1 MKEFQGKTAV
11 ITGAGNGIGLELAK
25 EAAKRKM
32 QLVLVDIEKNDIER
46 TLHIIEGLGAKG
58 IALALDVS
66 LYDNAKEMIKTA
78 KEVYGSIDLLVN
90 NAGIAVGGL
99 IWEMPVCDYEWSFS
113 INAMSQVY
121 AMHEAIPI
129 MLQQGTECH
138 IVNVASV
145 AGLATTLNMSAY
157 HMSKHASVALSEGVH
172 YDLAKLNSSI
182 GVSVYCPAYMK
193 TDLHHYERHRPDRFK
208 DTDNPYY
215 KSESYIRTLQRA
227 EKLITNGY
235 PVDYV
240 GPDVFK
246 AIEEKQFYIIPHHE
260 FDPIMKARFKN
271 IMDNQVPDFKILPG
285 SAAV

>member
-1 MKEFQGKTAV
+1 MKEFKGKTAV

-32 QLVLVDIEKNDIER
+32 RLVLVDIEKKDIER
-46 TLHIIEGLGAKG
+46 TLDTIKGLGAEG
-58 IALALDVS
+58 IALAMDVS
-66 LYDNAKEMIKTA
+66 LYENVCEMIKAARET
-78 KEVYGSIDLLVN
+78 YGTIDLLIN

-99 IWEMPVCDYEWSFS
+99 IWEMPVCDYEWSIS
-113 INAMSQVY
+113 INAMAQVY
-121 AMHEAIPI
+121 ALHETIPI
-129 MLQQGTECH
+129 MLQQGTEGH

-172 YDLAKLNSSI
+172 YDLQKLNSNI

-193 TDLHHYERHRPDRFK
+193 TDLYNYERHRPDRFK
-208 DTDNPYY
+208 DPDNTYY
-215 KSESYIRTLQRA
+215 KSESYLKTMKRS

-235 PVDYV
+235 PVNDV
-240 GPDVFK
+240 GPYVFK

-260 FDPIMKARFKN
+260 FDHIIETRLRN
-271 IMDNQVPDFKILPG
+271 ILENQVPDFTILPG
-285 SAAV
+285 SASV